1 VRHTHAVIE
10 TIQDLALAMENVES
24 ASRGFVLSGKE
35 SDLIAYRSN
44 VLKAEQDQATI
55 RTLTADNPVQ
65 QVHFPTVETLA
76 TERIQHADMIIGL
89 RRNEGIDA
97 AVTAIG
103 LGPDDEVNDEFQ
115 AVIVRMQDEELRLL
129 AIRMTEADR
138 DRDQTRMVL
147 IVGTLLGI
155 LVAGLAAWSAVRDSI
170 RRRGSPAAKRRKIP
184 HAPRRSAGLCHLHA
198 RSARH
203 RGQLERQCRAY

>member
-1 VRHTHAVIE
+1 MKSFLNRKVRLAFGFAMLTLLIMGSMSYRWMVIAEQSSRWVRHTHAVIE

-115 AVIVRMQDEELRLL
+115 AVIV
-129 AIRMTEADR
+129 
-138 DRDQTRMVL
+138 
-147 IVGTLLGI
+147 
-155 LVAGLAAWSAVRDSI
+155 
-170 RRRGSPAAKRRKIP
+170 
-184 HAPRRSAGLCHLHA
+184 
-198 RSARH
+198 
-203 RGQLERQCRAY
+203 